1 MPSEPSGGPP
11 SFSEGLCALLKSAG
25 VLKSSVIRVVGA
37 GGLHALLW
45 LCRHGYEQVGLMRG
59 ASPAEPAEVVL
70 VPSACPPEALEQILA
85 QASHLQPDG
94 LVVLGTRR
102 GAPGADVATSLLRR
116 HGFRVERQVS
126 GHHRDIYLAR
136 RAAALR
142 NCLTSGGQFTPFRP

>member
-1 MPSEPSGGPP
+1 MPSEPSEGPA
-11 SFSEGLCALLKSAG
+11 SFSEGLCARLKSAG
-25 VLKSSVIRVVGA
+25 VLKSSVIRVVGE

-70 VPSACPPEALEQILA
+70 APSACPPEALEQILA
-85 QASHLQPDG
+85 QASHLRPDG

-102 GAPGADVATSLLRR
+102 GAPGAAAAPSLLGR

-126 GHHRDIYLAR
+126 GRHRDIYLAR
-136 RAAALR
+136 RALSAAAAGR
-142 NCLTSGGQFTPFRP
+142 

>member
-1 MPSEPSGGPP
+1 MPSEPSGGQT

-25 VLKSSVIRVVGA
+25 VLKTSVIRVVGQS
-37 GGLHALLW
+37 GLHALLW

-136 RAAALR
+136 RGVVAAGR
-142 NCLTSGGQFTPFRP
+142 

>member
-1 MPSEPSGGPP
+1 MPSEPSGGRT

-25 VLKSSVIRVVGA
+25 VLKTSVIRVVGE

-102 GAPGADVATSLLRR
+102 GVAGAAEATSALLGR
-116 HGFRVERQVS
+116 HGFRVERRVS

-136 RAAALR
+136 RGVLAPARRLSAAAAGR
-142 NCLTSGGQFTPFRP
+142 